1 VIHVPPRL
9 LAQVEGVDART
20 TVFMIDKPRLIRDLL
35 GGADVRYEPV
45 DVGRYD
51 LVVDATGV
59 ARAYAPPFENDLKAR
74 VLQWRVRVRE
84 PVATAFM
91 PTRGVPGY
99 AWIMPLSDDGRE
111 VHVGA
116 GCRVGIAAPAK
127 SLTRPAFRPLE
138 VAEVICACGGRIR
151 LSGPDFDRV
160 VCMTISGLSARLRA
174 WWGLR
179 AGQGMSTR
187 CTPPCSW

>member
-59 ARAYAPPFENDLKAR
+59 ARAYAPPFENNLKAR

-84 PVATAFM
+84 PVATC
-91 PTRGVPGY
+91 GVRKFGSGGV
-99 AWIMPLSDDGRE
+99 AVFVDESTEAVAASD
-111 VHVGA
+111 
-116 GCRVGIAAPAK
+116 IA
-127 SLTRPAFRPLE
+127 
-138 VAEVICACGGRIR
+138 
-151 LSGPDFDRV
+151 
-160 VCMTISGLSARLRA
+160 
-174 WWGLR
+174 
-179 AGQGMSTR
+179 
-187 CTPPCSW
+187 